1 MGALCALNR
10 HQPIHPLLLLRV
22 PFPDTFLERDVCP
35 CLLLNVSVRMSALQI
50 ESPQSGQRGVSVDK
64 DA

>member
-1 MGALCALNR
+1 MF
-10 HQPIHPLLLLRV
+10 II
-22 PFPDTFLERDVCP
+22 D
-35 CLLLNVSVRMSALQI
+35 VSVRMSALQI